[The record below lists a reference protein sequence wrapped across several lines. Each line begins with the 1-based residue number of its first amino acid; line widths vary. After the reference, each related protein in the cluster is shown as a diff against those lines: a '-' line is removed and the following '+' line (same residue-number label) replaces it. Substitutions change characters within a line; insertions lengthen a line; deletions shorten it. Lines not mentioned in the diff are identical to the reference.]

1 MGSGGGAGQ
10 GRAARVAR
18 RLFACRP
25 DRKFRG
31 PASSTTGAHP
41 PPRRA
46 PHCQQMLSGW
56 VQQAGWKMRS
66 LSHRFARRC
75 PADHV
80 RALVGQNLVQLAGK
94 HLRCSSAP
102 CTRVLL
108 SGGGGRRAAGA
119 ARGPR
124 GRSPSRG
131 HGRSGLDVVQ
141 PRDRLDGAAR
151 PARPVVARWRQRCRV
166 RRRLEGYNVLRC
178 CLHGVSSKKLGEF
191 VECSG
196 GWCVGER
203 NGHLTRR
210 ATSRGDF
217 R

>member
-1 MGSGGGAGQ
+1 MLVRVCPRVRALLNLAEAVQVQLALEAGILL
-10 GRAARVAR
+10 VPEVVHEDFIDKD
-18 RLFACRP
+18 LHLE
-25 DRKFRG
+25 DDK
-31 PASSTTGAHP
+31 
-41 PPRRA
+41 
-46 PHCQQMLSGW
+46 
-56 VQQAGWKMRS
+56 
-66 LSHRFARRC
+66 RFPRRC

-124 GRSPSRG
+124 GRTPSRG

-151 PARPVVARWRQRCRV
+151 AARPVVARWRQRCRV

-178 CLHGVSSKKLGEF
+178 CLHGGLFKKARRVCTFGSEVF
-191 VECSG
+191 
-196 GWCVGER
+196 GER

-210 ATSRGDF
+210 QIARQ
-217 R
+217 RLR